1 MSIILSRLD
10 LDEIFCDV
18 DDFYQVWERFGTARP
33 QLPADGEMKQYNSK
47 LSISEVMT
55 IVIAFH
61 GSGFRTFKEFY
72 TREVLSYW
80 GCAFPHL
87 VSYTRFV
94 ELMPWSLT
102 GLWGFLNTCSGEMTG
117 ISFVDSTSIEV
128 CHPNR
133 ARAHKVF
140 KNLARWGKSSIC
152 WYFGFKLHLIIND
165 RGEILAF
172 ALTPGHTDDRKPV
185 PEMAKSLMGKLFGDK
200 GYVSQALF
208 EQLQATGL
216 ELISRRRNNMN
227 NGLMKLM
234 DKILLR
240 KRAIIESVNDQLKN
254 ICQVEH
260 SRHRSRFNFLVNL
273 ISGLIAYSYHPKKPC
288 LDLAHKGLYALPPAI
303 F

>member
-10 LDEIFCDV
+10 LAEIFCDV
-18 DDFYQVWERFGTARP
+18 DDFYQVWERFGTALP
-33 QLPADGEMKQYNSK
+33 QLPPDGEMKRSNSK

-61 GSGFRTFKEFY
+61 GSGFGTFKEFY
-72 TREVLSYW
+72 TREVLCYW
-80 GCAFPHL
+80 GSAFPDL

-102 GLWGFLNTCSGEMTG
+102 GLLGFLNTCSGEMTG

-140 KNLARWGKSSIC
+140 KDLAGWGKSSVC

-165 RGEILAF
+165 SRSERLRQRGEILAF
-172 ALTPGHTDDRKPV
+172 ALTSGNTDDRKPL

-216 ELISRRRNNMN
+216 ELISRRRNNMKKRMQSRRGFLGMCCTKH
-227 NGLMKLM
+227 GLMKLM

-240 KRAIIESVNDQLKN
+240 KRAITRSISSVAQFTPTHD
-254 ICQVEH
+254 
-260 SRHRSRFNFLVNL
+260 RSNRFG
-273 ISGLIAYSYHPKKPC
+273 SS
-288 LDLAHKGLYALPPAI
+288 
-303 F
+303 

>member
-10 LDEIFCDV
+10 LAEIFCDV
-18 DDFYQVWERFGTARP
+18 DDFYQVWERFGTALP
-33 QLPADGEMKQYNSK
+33 QLPPDGEMKRSNSK

-61 GSGFRTFKEFY
+61 GSGFGTFKEFY
-72 TREVLSYW
+72 TREVLCYW
-80 GCAFPHL
+80 GSAFPDL

-102 GLWGFLNTCSGEMTG
+102 GLLGFLNTCSGEMTG

-140 KNLARWGKSSIC
+140 KDLAGWGKSSVC

-165 RGEILAF
+165 SRSERLRQRGEILAF
-172 ALTPGHTDDRKPV
+172 ALTSGNTDDRKPV

-216 ELISRRRNNMN
+216 ELISRRRNNMKKRMQSRRGFLGMCCTKH
-227 NGLMKLM
+227 GLMKLM

-240 KRAIIESVNDQLKN
+240 KRAITRSISSVAQFTPTHD
-254 ICQVEH
+254 
-260 SRHRSRFNFLVNL
+260 RSNRFG
-273 ISGLIAYSYHPKKPC
+273 SS
-288 LDLAHKGLYALPPAI
+288 
-303 F
+303 

>member
-10 LDEIFCDV
+10 LAEIFCDV
-18 DDFYQVWERFGTARP
+18 DDFYQVWERFGTALP
-33 QLPADGEMKQYNSK
+33 QLPPDGEMKRSNSK

-61 GSGFRTFKEFY
+61 GSGFGTFKEFY
-72 TREVLSYW
+72 TREVLCYW
-80 GCAFPHL
+80 GSAFPDL

-102 GLWGFLNTCSGEMTG
+102 GLLGFLNTCSGEMTG

-140 KNLARWGKSSIC
+140 KDLAGWGKSSVC

-165 RGEILAF
+165 SRSERLRQRGEILAF
-172 ALTPGHTDDRKPV
+172 ALTSGNTDDRKPV

-216 ELISRRRNNMN
+216 ELISRRRNNMKKRMQSRRGFLGMCFTKH
-227 NGLMKLM
+227 GLMKLM

-240 KRAIIESVNDQLKN
+240 KRAITRSISSVAQFTPTHD
-254 ICQVEH
+254 
-260 SRHRSRFNFLVNL
+260 RSNRFG
-273 ISGLIAYSYHPKKPC
+273 SS
-288 LDLAHKGLYALPPAI
+288 
-303 F
+303 